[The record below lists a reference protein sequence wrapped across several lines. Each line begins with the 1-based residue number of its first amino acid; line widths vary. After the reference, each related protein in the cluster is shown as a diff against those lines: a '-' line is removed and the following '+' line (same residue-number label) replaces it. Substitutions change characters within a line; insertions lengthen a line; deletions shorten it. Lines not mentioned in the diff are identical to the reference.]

1 MIKSGSWVQIHSVVL
16 KTNERAPQVPDSTKK
31 VPLEMWVK
39 GFLQNDGNIG
49 EEVTIKTVTG
59 RMETGR
65 LVQVDPTFNHSF
77 GNFVPE
83 IVEIDQMLR
92 RELFGGAD

>member
-1 MIKSGSWVQIHSVVL
+1 MVKKGSWVQIHLVVL

-39 GFLQNDGNIG
+39 GFLQKDAEIG

-59 RMETGR
+59 RLEIGK
-65 LVQVDPTFNHSF
+65 LVQVNPTFTHSF

-83 IVEIDQMLR
+83 IIEIDQMLR
-92 RELFGGAD
+92 NELFGGES